1 MKPGK
6 PGKIGL
12 ALGGGAARGWA
23 HLGVLRALEER
34 GVRVDCVAGTSIGA
48 LVGASFALGKID
60 ILEEFVAEIDWKRIL
75 SFLDVT
81 FPRSGLIEGNELLT
95 FFQSYVQEREIE
107 SLPLPYCAVA
117 ASLNTGREVVLDRGS
132 LTEAVRASISVP
144 GIFTPLRRGEE
155 FLVDGGLVNPVPVSA
170 VRGLGADY
178 VIAVDLNRERSWE
191 ERKAPSPSHALKQKP
206 LSGERHSQKEEG
218 PFREFLERFRRLEIS
233 DPARE
238 KRWFQ
243 KDPSPN
249 IFEVM
254 AGAINIMEAQIT
266 AQRMATDP
274 PDLLIQPKVGGIG
287 FFEFHRS
294 QEAIAAGYEEA
305 VKALQGLK
313 DPLLPPERP

>member
-1 MKPGK
+1 MKPGE

-23 HLGVLRALEER
+23 HLGVLRALHER
-34 GVRVDCVAGTSIGA
+34 GVQVECVAGTSIGA
-48 LVGASFALGKID
+48 LVGASFALGKLNL
-60 ILEEFVAEIDWKRIL
+60 LEEFVAEIDWKRIL

-81 FPRSGLIEGNELLT
+81 FPRSGLIEGNELLE

-107 SLPLPYCAVA
+107 TLPLPYCAVA
-117 ASLNTGREVVLDRGS
+117 ASLNTGREVVLNRGS

-144 GIFTPLRRGEE
+144 GIFTPLRRGDE

-178 VIAVDLNRERSWE
+178 VIAVDLNQERSWE
-191 ERKAPSPSHALKQKP
+191 ERKASPPSHAMKQKP
-206 LSGERHSQKEEG
+206 PRLPQKEEG
-218 PFREFLERFRRLEIS
+218 PFREFLERFRRLEIPDLS
-233 DPARE
+233 LG

-266 AQRMATDP
+266 AQRMVTDP

-294 QEAIAAGYEEA
+294 EEAIAAGYEEA

-313 DPLLPPERP
+313 RPLPPPERP